1 MRGWTNSGPYYKGDM
16 AAYTRQCGCR
26 LLEAVQMSD
35 PGCPWYGRV
44 YDPDEGQHS
53 GAYIRSPLPGF
64 HSREEAM
71 RWAED
76 ALRQE
81 CEDTLTALGQV

>member
-1 MRGWTNSGPYYKGDM
+1 
-16 AAYTRQCGCR
+16 
-26 LLEAVQMSD
+26 MSD

-81 CEDTLTALGQV
+81 CEETLRALESPPDVEEAFIQVMDEDDLTWEMERGR